1 MNIKKGVQNNTGS
14 DVNND
19 INMTMVDGG
28 IKSFDNTRDR

>member
-19 INMTMVDGG
+19 INMTNGRWWSK
-28 IKSFDNTRDR
+28 II